1 MLNSAQWQHLR
12 TTLAAVAQQETRN
25 EAFRVLEDWLSN
37 ARGGGG
43 VSERVDNAQTTKA
56 SLRQTSNQILKQCST
71 NWCRENALTG

>member
-1 MLNSAQWQHLR
+1 MKRFVFSKIGFQ
-12 TTLAAVAQQETRN
+12 TRG
-25 EAFRVLEDWLSN
+25 
-37 ARGGGG
+37 GGGG